1 MGMLEL
7 VWGGLDRYPLS
18 ILVIFNLT
26 VPVFTHSFV
35 FNTKHYNITLTLT
48 VETVE
53 TNCHLLTC
61 CEVMVLL
68 LHV

>member
-1 MGMLEL
+1 MLEL
-7 VWGGLDRYPLS
+7 VWVGLDRYPLS

-35 FNTKHYNITLTLT
+35 FNTKYYNITLTPT

-53 TNCHLLTC
+53 TNCDLLTC
-61 CEVMVLL
+61 CEVTILL